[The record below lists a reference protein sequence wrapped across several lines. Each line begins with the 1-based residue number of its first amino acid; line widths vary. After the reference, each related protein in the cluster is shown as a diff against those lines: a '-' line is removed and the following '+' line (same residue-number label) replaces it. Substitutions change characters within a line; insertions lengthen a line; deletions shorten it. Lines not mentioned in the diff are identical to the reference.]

1 MAKAAHEAWFHLT
14 SLLARVALGLYFL
27 LAGVG
32 KVRGELQ
39 NGIGSFY
46 ESSFQDLQPDW
57 LPTFFAAPYGYAL
70 PWAEVVIGATLVLG
84 LATRISATLIA
95 LMLLSFTIALMIAN
109 GISGGGPGPFHAN
122 IVMLTLALMLITLGG
137 GAISVDAAFRG
148 KKATP

>member
-1 MAKAAHEAWFHLT
+1 MAKSVSETWFHLT
-14 SLLARVALGLYFL
+14 SLLARAALGLYFL

-39 NGIGSFY
+39 NGLGTFYEGSF
-46 ESSFQDLQPDW
+46 QGLQPEW

-70 PWAEVVIGATLVLG
+70 PWAEVIVGAMLVLG

-95 LMLLSFTIALMIAN
+95 LMLLSFTIALMMAK
-109 GISGGGPGPFHAN
+109 GVTGGGPGPFHAN
-122 IVMLTLALMLITLGG
+122 VVMIALALMLLVLGG
-137 GAISVDAAFRG
+137 GAISIDAAFRG

>member
-1 MAKAAHEAWFHLT
+1 MAKAASEAWFHLT
-14 SLLARVALGLYFL
+14 ALLARASLGLYFL

-39 NGIGSFY
+39 NGLGTFYEGSF
-46 ESSFQDLQPDW
+46 QGLQPAW

-70 PWAEVVIGATLVLG
+70 PWAEVVIGAMLVLG
-84 LATRISATLIA
+84 LATRISSTLIA
-95 LMLLSFTIALMIAN
+95 LMLLSFTIALMLAK
-109 GISGGGPGPFHAN
+109 GPSGGSPGAFHPN
-122 IVMLTLALMLITLGG
+122 VVMLTLSMLIIALGG

>member
-1 MAKAAHEAWFHLT
+1 MAKAANEAWFHLT
-14 SLLARVALGLYFL
+14 SFLARASLGLYFL

-39 NGIGSFY
+39 NGLGSFY
-46 ESSFQDLQPDW
+46 EGSFQGLQPEW

-122 IVMLTLALMLITLGG
+122 VVMLALSLMLIVLGG